1 MHLNVSTI
9 LHIDFISIRESAVVK
24 YLNIPVFLYLGLE
37 WISAEAYSG
46 AMGAQPPSSGLES
59 MDFSPE
65 EQKSL
70 SPILEKFLT
79 TPLDL
84 KITKI
89 ILIEDPGC
97 RFNSFLMIS
106 HLLDKNN

>member
-46 AMGAQPPSSGLES
+46 GYGGSAPFFWTGINGFQSRRTKKFKPYPG
-59 MDFSPE
+59 
-65 EQKSL
+65 K
-70 SPILEKFLT
+70 IL
-79 TPLDL
+79 DYA
-84 KITKI
+84 
-89 ILIEDPGC
+89 PGSQ
-97 RFNSFLMIS
+97 NY
-106 HLLDKNN
+106 KNNLD